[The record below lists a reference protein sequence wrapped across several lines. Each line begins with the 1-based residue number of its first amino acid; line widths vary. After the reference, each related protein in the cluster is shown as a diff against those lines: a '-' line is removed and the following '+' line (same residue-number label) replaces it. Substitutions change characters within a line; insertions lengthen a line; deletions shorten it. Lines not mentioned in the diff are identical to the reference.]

1 MIKVTSKITI
11 TDHQNKPNNNEKL
24 EILWGLQNVTE
35 TQNEQLLLE
44 KMAPADLLD
53 VLATNLQF
61 VKKKEKKQKNAVF
74 AKFSKQ
80 STIKLGMPVAGIILF
95 ITFGDCLSHSA

>member
-1 MIKVTSKITI
+1 M
-11 TDHQNKPNNNEKL
+11 
-24 EILWGLQNVTE
+24 TE

-61 VKKKEKKQKNAVF
+61 VKKKKKKEKKQKNAVF

-80 STIKLGMPVAGIILF
+80 STIKLGMLVA
-95 ITFGDCLSHSA
+95 

>member
-11 TDHQNKPNNNEKL
+11 TDHQNKSNNNEKL

-61 VKKKEKKQKNAVF
+61 VKKKKKKRNKKTQCLQSSV
-74 AKFSKQ
+74 SKAQ
-80 STIKLGMPVAGIILF
+80 
-95 ITFGDCLSHSA
+95 

>member
-11 TDHQNKPNNNEKL
+11 TDHQNKSNNNEKL

-35 TQNEQLLLE
+35 TQSEQLLLE
-44 KMAPADLLD
+44 KNGISR
-53 VLATNLQF
+53 LAWCTCHKPSICL
-61 VKKKEKKQKNAVF
+61 KKKKKRKKQKNAVF
-74 AKFSKQ
+74 AKFSKK

-95 ITFGDCLSHSA
+95 ITF